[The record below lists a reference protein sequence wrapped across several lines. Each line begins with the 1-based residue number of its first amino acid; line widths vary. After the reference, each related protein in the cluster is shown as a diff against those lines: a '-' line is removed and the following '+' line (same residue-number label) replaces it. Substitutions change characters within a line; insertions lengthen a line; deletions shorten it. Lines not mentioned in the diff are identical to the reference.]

1 VLTLRAQR
9 LLLAVVLASG
19 CARMAPPPGGP
30 PDGTPP
36 VLLGTVPDSVR
47 VLEDFDGWVEFRF
60 DEVISEGAQP
70 NFGLGN
76 GELERLVLVSPAP
89 DSVIPRVQW
98 KRERLLVRPKD
109 GWRANTVYRI
119 ELSPGI
125 RDVSEPGNVSKA
137 ASVVTFTTGG
147 ALPTRILTGRAVDWG
162 TQRPL
167 PTALIEALLL
177 PDSLPYRTL
186 TDSTGRFAFG
196 PLPQGEMLVRAV
208 ADQNR
213 NRRLDGTESWDTVRL
228 AAGTD
233 RVGEIWAY
241 PQDTLPPRIQS
252 VARVDSFS
260 IAVTLSRTLPPGFS
274 LPADSVSVLQLP
286 DSASIGPR
294 TALMQP
300 AHDSLYPRTPAAPAR
315 PPADSV
321 AGDTTAQ
328 RPAPPPAARPT
339 PVGARGDGR
348 GAGPEALDTLE
359 QKRPKL
365 TSILVIRTSGIVQL
379 GVAYGI
385 ELRGVRTIGGG
396 TAAVLRSR
404 LETPKPTPRDTT
416 TRRDSTT
423 AKPDSTAVARPDA
436 LWRWLR

>member
-1 VLTLRAQR
+1 MRAR
-9 LLLAVVLASG
+9 WLVLAVGLVAG

-36 VLLGTVPDSVR
+36 ILLSTVPDSVR
-47 VLEDFDGWVEFRF
+47 LLEDFDGWVEFRF
-60 DEVISEGAQP
+60 DEVISEGSQP

-76 GELERLVLVSPAP
+76 GELERLVIVSPTP

-109 GWRANTVYRI
+109 GWRANTVYRVELI
-119 ELSPGI
+119 EGI
-125 RDVSEPGNVSKA
+125 RDVSEPGNISKSS
-137 ASVVTFTTGG
+137 SVVTFTTGG
-147 ALPTRILTGRAVDWG
+147 VLPTRVIDGRAVDWG

-167 PTALIEALLL
+167 PAALIEAILL
-177 PDSLPYRTL
+177 PDSLPYRTVA
-186 TDSTGRFAFG
+186 DSTGRFMFG
-196 PLPQGEMLVRAV
+196 PLPAGEMLVRAV

-213 NRRLDGTESWDTVRL
+213 NRRLDGTESWDTVRI

-274 LPADSVSVLQLP
+274 LPGDSIRVLLLP
-286 DSASIGPR
+286 DSASIGPLG
-294 TALMQP
+294 ALTQP
-300 AHDSLYPRTPAAPAR
+300 AHDSIYRRVPTAPAR
-315 PPADSV
+315 AAPDS
-321 AGDTTAQ
+321 AAADTTAR
-328 RPAPPPAARPT
+328 RPVTPTRPIGR
-339 PVGARGDGR
+339 GARGIGE
-348 GAGPEALDTLE
+348 GAESLDTLE
-359 QKRPKL
+359 QKRPAL
-365 TSILVIRTSGIVQL
+365 TTRIVIRSSGVVQL
-379 GVAYGI
+379 GVSYAI

-396 TAAVLRSR
+396 AAPVLRSR
-404 LETPKPTPRDTT
+404 LETPKPTPPDTT

-423 AKPDSTAVARPDA
+423 AKPDTTARARPDS